1 MYVDRMQK
9 KKKNTH
15 THTHCNIVGSSQYG
29 ISRRIDIS
37 IKYDPFR
44 RGGNVLCDTRETPID
59 RNNTRIYGKR
69 VARGN
74 REYEEISIC
83 MDFRG

>member
-1 MYVDRMQK
+1 M
-9 KKKNTH
+9 
-15 THTHCNIVGSSQYG
+15 
-29 ISRRIDIS
+29 
-37 IKYDPFR
+37 
-44 RGGNVLCDTRETPID
+44 LCDTRETPID